1 LTGLLMGDPG
11 PDNKHVSDIVLILTI
26 EVSGKK
32 GVSFRFLQFC
42 LFQFHPK
49 ATKKRDTML

>member
-1 LTGLLMGDPG
+1 MGDPG